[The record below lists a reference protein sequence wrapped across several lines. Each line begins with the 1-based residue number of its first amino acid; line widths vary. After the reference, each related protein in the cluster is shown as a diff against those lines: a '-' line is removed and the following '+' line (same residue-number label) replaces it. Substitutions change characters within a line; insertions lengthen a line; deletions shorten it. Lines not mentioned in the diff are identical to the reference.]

1 LKYNKQMILKR
12 VFDIF
17 FTFILLVVLA
27 IPLLII
33 AIAIKIDSRGPI
45 FFRQERVG
53 KGGKIFKILK
63 FRTMYT
69 GTEKEGLGYHTNS
82 NDPRI
87 TRVGRFLRY
96 LSLDE
101 LPQLFNVL
109 KGEMSVVG
117 PRPTLKYQVDEY
129 TEFQRRR
136 LELRPGITGLAQISG
151 RNALSWPERIKID
164 VKYIDNR
171 YFLLDL
177 KIIIKT
183 LIQLIK
189 REGIYS

>member
-1 LKYNKQMILKR
+1 MILKR

-33 AIAIKIDSRGPI
+33 AIAIKIDSRGSVL
-45 FFRQERVG
+45 FRQERVG

-69 GTEKEGLGYHTNS
+69 GTEKEGSGYHTNS

-189 REGIYS
+189 REGVYS